1 MNSFYIAFAALVLGY
16 LFYGKFVEKVFGP
29 DPNRV
34 TPAIAKQDGVDFMPL
49 PTWRIF
55 MIQFLNIAGLGPIF
69 GAIMGAKFGT
79 ASYLW
84 IVFGCVFAGAVHDY
98 LAGMMSIREGGE
110 SLPDII
116 GRYLGPKAKLVMR
129 IFTVVLMILVGVV
142 FVSGPSDILA
152 KLFENMSDGKETA
165 SGLMKAFLDSPIY
178 PFLNNSIFWF
188 VVIFAYYILATL
200 LPIDKVIGKVYPLF
214 AFALIFMALGI
225 LVMLICTNPT
235 LPEIWNGL
243 QNTHPEI
250 PIKDAAGNVI
260 QTIVPPLFPMMFVSI
275 ACGAISGF
283 HATQSPLMARCMT
296 NEKYGRPIFYGAM
309 ITEGIV
315 ALVWAAAANYF
326 FNKNGMAEGSA
337 SVIVFDITKEW
348 LGTIGSALALLGV
361 VFAPITSGDTALR
374 SARLIVA
381 DFLNKEQKTIKSR
394 LAISLPIFVVTL
406 LILLF
411 SVANKSGFGLI
422 WRYFAWC
429 NQALSV
435 FTLWAITVFL
445 SKKGNFWW
453 VTFIPAAFMTMVCS
467 TYIFIAP
474 ECLALNH
481 TVSYAAGAVCT
492 IITVALFL
500 KSLMSRKGSK
510 DLTVN

>member
-1 MNSFYIAFAALVLGY
+1 MNSFYIAFVALVLGY
-16 LFYGKFVEKVFGP
+16 LIYGKFVEKVFGP

-69 GAIMGAKFGT
+69 GAIMGAKFGA

-84 IVFGCVFAGAVHDY
+84 IVFGCIFAGAVHDY
-98 LAGMMSIREGGE
+98 LAGMMSLREGGE

-116 GRYLGPKAKLVMR
+116 GRHLGLKAKTVMR
-129 IFTVVLMILVGVV
+129 VFTVILMILVGAV
-142 FVSGPSDILA
+142 FVSGPSAILG
-152 KLFENMSDGKETA
+152 KLTN
-165 SGLMKAFLDSPIY
+165 LDPIV
-178 PFLNNSIFWF
+178 WF
-188 VVIFAYYILATL
+188 GVIFIYYILATL
-200 LPIDKVIGKVYPLF
+200 LPIDKVIGKIYPLF
-214 AFALIFMALGI
+214 AIALIFMAVGV
-225 LVMLICTNPT
+225 LVMLIKTSPA
-235 LPEIWNGL
+235 LPEIWDGL
-243 QNTHPEI
+243 QNTHPAGE
-250 PIKDAAGNVI
+250 DAM
-260 QTIVPPLFPMMFVSI
+260 PLFPMMFVSI

-296 NEKYGRPIFYGAM
+296 NEKHGRPIFYGAM

-315 ALVWAAAANYF
+315 ALIWAAAANYF
-326 FNKNGMAEGSA
+326 FNEHGMGENNAA
-337 SVIVFDITKEW
+337 LIVDNITKNW
-348 LGTIGSALALLGV
+348 LGEVGSVLALLGV

-394 LAISLPIFVVTL
+394 LAISLPIFAVTL
-406 LILLF
+406 IVLIY
-411 SVANKSGFGLI
+411 SVSDKEGFNLI

-445 SKKGNFWW
+445 KNRGNYWW
-453 VTFIPAAFMTMVCS
+453 VTFVPAIFMTMVCS

-474 ECLALNH
+474 ECLGLDK
-481 TVSYAAGAVCT
+481 TISYTAGAIVT
-492 IITVALFL
+492 IMTVAVFM
-500 KSLMSRKGSK
+500 KSLISK
-510 DLTVN
+510 KDSSDLTVTNDNSTDLTIK

>member
-1 MNSFYIAFAALVLGY
+1 MNSFYIAFVALVLGY
-16 LFYGKFVEKVFGP
+16 LIYGKFVEKVFGP

-69 GAIMGAKFGT
+69 GAIMGAKFGA

-84 IVFGCVFAGAVHDY
+84 IVFGCIFAGAVHDY
-98 LAGMMSIREGGE
+98 LAGMMSLREGGE

-116 GRYLGPKAKLVMR
+116 GRHLGLKAKTVMR
-129 IFTVVLMILVGVV
+129 VFTVILMILVGAV
-142 FVSGPSDILA
+142 FVSGPSAILG
-152 KLFENMSDGKETA
+152 KLTS
-165 SGLMKAFLDSPIY
+165 LDPTV
-178 PFLNNSIFWF
+178 WF
-188 VVIFAYYILATL
+188 GVIFIYYILATL
-200 LPIDKVIGKVYPLF
+200 LPIDKVIGKIYPLF
-214 AFALIFMALGI
+214 AIALIFMAVGV
-225 LVMLICTNPT
+225 LVMLIKTSPA
-235 LPEIWNGL
+235 LPEIWDGL
-243 QNTHPEI
+243 QNTHPAGE
-250 PIKDAAGNVI
+250 DAM
-260 QTIVPPLFPMMFVSI
+260 PLFPMMFVSI

-296 NEKYGRPIFYGAM
+296 NEKHGRPIFYGAM

-315 ALVWAAAANYF
+315 ALIWAAAANYF
-326 FNKNGMAEGSA
+326 FNEHGMGENNAA
-337 SVIVFDITKEW
+337 LIVDNITKNW
-348 LGTIGSALALLGV
+348 LGEVGSVLALLGV

-394 LAISLPIFVVTL
+394 LAISLPIFAATL
-406 LILLF
+406 IVLIY
-411 SVANKSGFGLI
+411 SVSDKEGFNLI

-435 FTLWAITVFL
+435 FTLWAITIFL
-445 SKKGNFWW
+445 KNRGNYWW
-453 VTFIPAAFMTMVCS
+453 VTFVPAIFMTMVCS

-474 ECLALNH
+474 ECLGFDK
-481 TVSYAAGAVCT
+481 TISYTAGAIVT
-492 IITVALFL
+492 LVTVAVFM
-500 KSLMSRKGSK
+500 KSLNAKK
-510 DLTVN
+510 DSSDLVTNDDSTDPIK

>member
-1 MNSFYIAFAALVLGY
+1 MVSFYVAFAALIVGY
-16 LFYGKFVEKVFGP
+16 LVYGKFVEKVFGP

-34 TPAIAKQDGVDFMPL
+34 TPAISKQDGVDFMPL

-69 GAIMGAKFGT
+69 GAIMGAKFGS
-79 ASYLW
+79 AAYLW
-84 IVFGCVFAGAVHDY
+84 IVFGSIFAGATHDY

-116 GRYLGPKAKLVMR
+116 GRHLGMKAKTVMR
-129 IFTVVLMILVGVV
+129 VFTVVLMILVGAV
-142 FVSGPSDILA
+142 FVSGPSAILA
-152 KLFENMSDGKETA
+152 NLTA
-165 SGLMKAFLDSPIY
+165 SDPIVW
-178 PFLNNSIFWF
+178 FFIIFF
-188 VVIFAYYILATL
+188 YYILATL

-214 AFALIFMALGI
+214 AIALIFMAIGV
-225 LVMLICTNPT
+225 LVMLIKTNPA
-235 LPEIWNGL
+235 LPEIWDGL
-243 QNTHPEI
+243 QNTHP
-250 PIKDAAGNVI
+250 AGEEAM
-260 QTIVPPLFPMMFVSI
+260 PLFPMMFVSI

-296 NEKYGRPIFYGAM
+296 NEKHGRPIFYGAM

-315 ALVWAAAANYF
+315 ALIWAAAANYF
-326 FNKNGMAEGSA
+326 FNEHGMGENNA
-337 SVIVFDITKEW
+337 SLIVNDITKNW
-348 LGTIGSALALLGV
+348 LGEVGSILALLGV

-374 SARLIVA
+374 SARLIVS

-406 LILLF
+406 LVLIY
-411 SVANKSGFGLI
+411 SVSDKEGFNLI

-445 SKKGNFWW
+445 SKKGNYWM

-474 ECLALNH
+474 ECMHLGKA
-481 TVSYAAGAVCT
+481 VSYSAGAICT
-492 IITVALFL
+492 VVTVALFM
-500 KSLMSRKGSK
+500 KSLMSRKNSTGVTEK
-510 DLTVN
+510 

>member
-1 MNSFYIAFAALVLGY
+1 MSSFYVAFVALILGY
-16 LFYGKFVEKVFGP
+16 FFYGKFVENVFGP
-29 DPNRV
+29 DPKRV
-34 TPAIAKQDGVDFMPL
+34 TPAIEKQDGVDFMPL

-69 GAIMGAKFGT
+69 GAIMGAKFGA

-84 IVFGCVFAGAVHDY
+84 IVFGCIFAGAVHDY
-98 LAGMMSIREGGE
+98 LAGMMSLREGGE

-116 GRYLGPKAKLVMR
+116 GRHLGMKAKTVMR
-129 IFTVVLMILVGVV
+129 IFTVILMILVGAV
-142 FVSGPSDILA
+142 FVSGPSAILG
-152 KLFENMSDGKETA
+152 KLTS
-165 SGLMKAFLDSPIY
+165 LDPTI
-178 PFLNNSIFWF
+178 WF
-188 VVIFAYYILATL
+188 GVIFIYYILATL

-214 AFALIFMALGI
+214 AIALIFMAVGV
-225 LVMLICTNPT
+225 LVMLIKTNPA
-235 LPEIWNGL
+235 LPEIWDGL
-243 QNTHPEI
+243 ENTHPAGE
-250 PIKDAAGNVI
+250 DAM
-260 QTIVPPLFPMMFVSI
+260 PLFPMMFVSI

-296 NEKYGRPIFYGAM
+296 NEKHGRPIFYGAM

-315 ALVWAAAANYF
+315 ALIWAAAANYF
-326 FNKNGMAEGSA
+326 FNEHGMAENNA
-337 SVIVFDITKEW
+337 ALIVDNITKNW
-348 LGTIGSALALLGV
+348 LGQVGSILALLGV

-394 LAISLPIFVVTL
+394 LAISLPIFAVTL
-406 LILLF
+406 IVLIY
-411 SVANKSGFGLI
+411 SVSDKEGFNLI

-445 SKKGNFWW
+445 RKRGNYWW
-453 VTFIPAAFMTMVCS
+453 VTFVPAIFMTMVCS

-474 ECLALNH
+474 ECLHLDK
-481 TVSYAAGAVCT
+481 TISYTAGAVVT
-492 IITVALFL
+492 IMTVMVFL
-500 KSLMSRKGSK
+500 KNMKSK
-510 DLTVN
+510 KDSSDLIVK